1 MSTQCLYLF
10 TADRCITLH
19 EVSSVWS
26 GRGGSGIGMMGRE
39 EVVERRETETNVST
53 DRAISNLLR
62 HHIEHVVLPRKYVHP
77 AIINIDILSKPCYG
91 NITRKSV

>member
-26 GRGGSGIGMMGRE
+26 GRGGSGIGMMGR
-39 EVVERRETETNVST
+39 RKLWRDGETETNVST
-53 DRAISNLLR
+53 DRAILNPLR
-62 HHIEHVVLPRKYVHP
+62 HHIEHVVLTRKYVHP